1 MCDGGVMASN
11 VAPQQPGFMFVSG
24 VKLEYFCVEFVCCI
38 LPMGVNSCL
47 YVSLAIY
54 C

>member
-1 MCDGGVMASN
+1 MCHGGVMVIN
-11 VAPQQPGFMFVSG
+11 VAPQQPGFLFVSG
-24 VKLEYFCVEFVCCI
+24 VKLESFCMEFVCSI
-38 LPMGVNSCL
+38 LPMGVNSYL